1 MKKYIIAL
9 SLSLCTITLSAQD
22 SYPDSAVVIGYSHYW
37 AATGQMSGN
46 RVSVRDTRGWIH
58 VVFSY
63 AWEIYANDSSE
74 IFYVCSTDN
83 GATWSE
89 MMNVSRTDSQASYE
103 PTLAVDSNDNLHC
116 VWKQCE
122 TASYTFDLYY
132 SMYDGV
138 SWSTPVNITHQ
149 YCSFNAS
156 HYPSLV
162 VDSNDRLH
170 LIYEAPINVFDIFYL
185 HYDGVSW
192 SEPFSISQVP
202 WDAGFPCVA
211 IDSLDNLHVIWRE
224 QIPNEPVMY
233 TRYDGQSWSTPEA
246 IAFIPNKRVACPCMV
261 VNSQGYPRVIW
272 CGGTF
277 ADSFDI
283 YYTAFD
289 GSSWSSSLNL
299 SNSAEES
306 SYNSLAIDSVDN
318 LYVIWTELTDSCSY
332 ELYYRTYHDST
343 WSAITNLT
351 QDTAVSFCPKLGNPV
366 KGSKVDLIWNNF
378 DDPLPAEEIVYLG
391 LNATG
396 ITEDQSMNR
405 NKNVLMLTAT
415 PNPFSNSTNIIL
427 NDVRGKGK
435 VELQIYDISGRLVE
449 KISRK
454 IQVQSNQKVLW
465 QAKNLPAGVY
475 FAKLEGGDC
484 PNVTK
489 IVKID

>member
-1 MKKYIIAL
+1 MKKYITALAL
-9 SLSLCTITLSAQD
+9 SLCAVTLNAQD
-22 SYPDSAVVIGYSHYW
+22 SYPDSAVVIGYSHHW

-63 AWEIYANDSSE
+63 AWGVHSNDSSE
-74 IFYVCSTDN
+74 IFYVYSTNN
-83 GATWSE
+83 GTTWSE
-89 MMNVSRTDSQASYE
+89 MMNVSRTDSQLSCE

-116 VWKQCE
+116 VWQQCE
-122 TASYTFDLYY
+122 IGSYTFDLYY
-132 SMYDGV
+132 SMYDGI
-138 SWSTPVNITHQ
+138 SWSAAANITHQ

-156 HYPSLV
+156 HYSSLV

-170 LIYEAPINVFDIFYL
+170 LIYEAPINVFDIFYM

-192 SEPFSISQVP
+192 SEPISISQVP

-224 QIPNEPVMY
+224 CIPNEPVMY
-233 TRYDGQSWSTPEA
+233 TRYDGQSWSTPDA
-246 IAFIPNKRVACPCMV
+246 IAFILNKRVAYPCVV

-277 ADSFDI
+277 SDSFDI

-289 GSSWSSSLNL
+289 GSSWTSPLNL

-306 SYNSLAIDSVDN
+306 SYNSMAIDSVDN

-332 ELYYRTYHDST
+332 ELYYRTHSDST

-351 QDTAVSFCPKLGNPV
+351 QDTAVSFCPKFGNPV
-366 KGSKVDLIWNNF
+366 KGSKVDLVWNNF

-391 LNATG
+391 LNTTG
-396 ITEDQSMNR
+396 IAEDQSMNR
-405 NKNVLMLTAT
+405 NKKVLMLTAI
-415 PNPFSNSTNIIL
+415 PNPFSNYTNIIF
-427 NDVRGKGK
+427 NAVQGTGS
-435 VELQIYDISGRLVE
+435 VELQIYDISGRLIE
-449 KISRK
+449 KIDQK
-454 IQVQSNQKVLW
+454 IQLHSDQRVLW
-465 QAKNLPAGVY
+465 HAKNLPAGVY
-475 FAKLEGGDC
+475 FVKLEGSDY

-489 IVKID
+489 IVKLD